1 MLSLHLSWPCRIFLW
16 ASSFMG
22 SLFLSNPAL
31 KPSITDLQSLCLS
44 FQIQALFY
52 FCGTI
57 WLIQMHLNSHY
68 NYYLY
73 KATMWQALQGQS
85 KTFQWHPVLTELNTA
100 CRAPRLGQMKCKTK
114 SLIRK
119 LLTPQRIFLKYILS
133 CISLSSWSKVK
144 LLIPLKGLCS
154 KILFKCL
161 SFKICKKCSA
171 SWCFVF
177 HVVALCN
184 LHRLILCNPGCS
196 ISSYFCPSDLTAHQ
210 KLENKMKESRFK
222 PFPPSPQKI
231 LHLSLKCFS
240 EDVSDPIIHKA
251 VPPPQQNPK
260 AASIITGIL
269 TPKTDAGNRYWQ
281 LKWPKHPFNLI
292 VTGCR
297 NSLQISPMHICRK
310 EKERA
315 FCAKV
320 FVYLVLDKN

>member
-73 KATMWQALQGQS
+73 KATMWWALQGQS

-133 CISLSSWSKVK
+133 CISLSSWSEIKNNTPYS
-144 LLIPLKGLCS
+144 LERS
-154 KILFKCL
+154 LFKNFIQMSFLQNL
-161 SFKICKKCSA
+161 SKMFSLM
-171 SWCFVF
+171 VF
-177 HVVALCN
+177 
-184 LHRLILCNPGCS
+184 
-196 ISSYFCPSDLTAHQ
+196 
-210 KLENKMKESRFK
+210 
-222 PFPPSPQKI
+222 
-231 LHLSLKCFS
+231 CFS
-240 EDVSDPIIHKA
+240 CGS
-251 VPPPQQNPK
+251 
-260 AASIITGIL
+260 S
-269 TPKTDAGNRYWQ
+269 
-281 LKWPKHPFNLI
+281 
-292 VTGCR
+292 
-297 NSLQISPMHICRK
+297 M
-310 EKERA
+310 
-315 FCAKV
+315 
-320 FVYLVLDKN
+320 